1 MSTKLH
7 KSLVKTKKKN
17 ELAEMSDKEFR
28 IPLLKIINELKED
41 SDKQM
46 NEVSKSIQDLNQKVT
61 NIDKKSSKGMEIILK
76 ENTQENC

>member
-1 MSTKLH
+1 
-7 KSLVKTKKKN
+7 
-17 ELAEMSDKEFR
+17 MSDKEFR

-76 ENTQENC
+76 ENTQEKC